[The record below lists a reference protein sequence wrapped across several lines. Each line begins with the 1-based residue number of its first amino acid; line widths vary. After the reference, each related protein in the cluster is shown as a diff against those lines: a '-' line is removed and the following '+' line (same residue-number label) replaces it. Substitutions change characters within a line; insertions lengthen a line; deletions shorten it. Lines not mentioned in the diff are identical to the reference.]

1 MFAGAHIMNTKRIA
15 WINSVVNLLFK
26 PEIDAVNNVLQEIYN
41 DCTKEKGTPNFV
53 YKGTEYIV
61 SDPSKFST
69 KPLSKKMKPR
79 VNAYLDSR
87 EELNSNKEKVTNYL
101 LTNKA
106 SNNDDLFFLLP
117 KSCHP
122 LLAEKIVNN
131 NSPTLKDKPSNY
143 DEIGEYINEL
153 MLLRMLE

>member
-1 MFAGAHIMNTKRIA
+1 MFAGAHIMNTKRIT
-15 WINSVVNLLFK
+15 WINSVVNLLFE
-26 PEIDAVNNVLQEIYN
+26 PEIYAVNNVLQEIHT
-41 DCTKEKGTPNFV
+41 DCAKEKGTPNFV
-53 YKGTEYIV
+53 YKGKEYLV

-87 EELNSNKEKVTNYL
+87 DALNSNKEKVTNYL
-101 LTNKA
+101 LINKA

-117 KSCHP
+117 KCCHP
-122 LLAEKIVNN
+122 VLAERIVNN
-131 NSPTLKDKPSNY
+131 NNPTLKNKPSNY
-143 DEIGEYINEL
+143 DEISDYINEH

>member
-1 MFAGAHIMNTKRIA
+1 MFAGVHIMNIKRIA

-26 PEIDAVNNVLQEIYN
+26 PEIDTVTNILLEIYN

-61 SDPSKFST
+61 SNPSKFST

-79 VNAYLDSR
+79 VNAYLSSR

-122 LLAEKIVNN
+122 LLAERIVNN

-143 DEIGEYINEL
+143 DEIAECINEL

>member
-1 MFAGAHIMNTKRIA
+1 MNTKRIA

-53 YKGTEYIV
+53 YKGTEFIV

-87 EELNSNKEKVTNYL
+87 DELNFNKEKVTNYL

>member
-87 EELNSNKEKVTNYL
+87 NELNSNKEKVTNYL

>member
-1 MFAGAHIMNTKRIA
+1 MNTKRIA

-26 PEIDAVNNVLQEIYN
+26 PEIDAVNNILQRIYD

-53 YKGTEYIV
+53 YRGKEYTV
-61 SDPSKFST
+61 SDPSKFGT
-69 KPLSKKMKPR
+69 KPLSKNMKLR
-79 VNAYLDSR
+79 VNAYLDRR

-101 LTNKA
+101 FTNKA

-117 KSCHP
+117 KGCHP
-122 LLAEKIVNN
+122 LLAERIVNN
-131 NSPTLKDKPSNY
+131 NNPTVKDKPSNY
-143 DEIGEYINEL
+143 DEISDCINEL

>member
-53 YKGTEYIV
+53 YKGKEYLV
-61 SDPSKFST
+61 SDPSKFPT